1 MDKNNKLLLL
11 VSIFIGL
18 LIMFSPI
25 ILTGYTY
32 SSNNILGSLLYFEFT
47 IRSLALIIGLLVI
60 YDGVKNFSKK

>member
-1 MDKNNKLLLL
+1 MDKNNNKLLLS
-11 VSIFIGL
+11 SIVIGL

-32 SSNNILGSLLYFEFT
+32 STDSILGPLLYFEFT

-60 YDGVKNFSKK
+60 YDGVKNFLKK